1 MDPDTEVIAAE
12 IAKWPIVGINAS
24 EARNTTEPARV
35 LAFFLTDPNDPM
47 LRMDSAQDEAA
58 G

>member
-1 MDPDTEVIAAE
+1 VTGVAVAA
-12 IAKWPIVGINAS
+12 IDVGS
-24 EARNTTEPARV
+24 FTTEPARV